1 MVFQE
6 MRSQLENCLA
16 DGTPLLVTD
25 CDVKQLV
32 SDGRFIDTISSCVS
46 FINGKSRFKVIVST
60 PTTTWYFLL
69 WL

>member
-1 MVFQE
+1 MSVGVVFQE

-25 CDVKQLV
+25 CDVEQLV
-32 SDGRFIDTISSCVS
+32 SDTRFIDTIANCVC

-60 PTTTWYFLL
+60 YRLLFL
-69 WL
+69 